1 MSASQHTIKK
11 TLPFSLTNPEFLRE
25 PQYQLERM
33 RAEGSIIPVK
43 MPFVGRIWV
52 TTTYAATEQVMKGK
66 DTFFL
71 EGRSVGKTKI
81 AGLPWW
87 IPKSLTVIA
96 ESMISKDEPD
106 HKRLRKLVDLA
117 FRRHSVLDMRSLI
130 ESRAEVLLDKI
141 PTKEF
146 DLNNNFA
153 RQLPLEI
160 ISDLLGVS
168 EKYREIFAK
177 EALNLTE
184 NRLIFIPSI
193 ILGMK
198 RLLKTI
204 RELIADARQAPSKG
218 LLKEMLD
225 ARDEQEQLS
234 EDELVSM
241 VFLLLFAG
249 MDTTRN
255 LITGSVWA
263 LQNAPSQKAWLLENF
278 SERRESAV
286 EELTRH
292 VSSVGGT
299 KPRYV
304 GYDIEIEG
312 QALKKGEKIMAL
324 PIAANYDPLKF
335 QSPEQLT
342 LNRFPNPHLS
352 FSAGIHFCLGL
363 QLARV
368 EVQAALEVLYRCYPN
383 LTCAPPSYLRR
394 PGMRAIKKCLVSI
407 N

>member
-1 MSASQHTIKK
+1 MHNIKNP
-11 TLPFSLTNPEFLRE
+11 LPFSLTNLEFLRE
-25 PQYQLERM
+25 PQHQLERM

-66 DTFFL
+66 HTFFL

-87 IPKSLTVIA
+87 IPKSLNAIT
-96 ESMISKDEPD
+96 ENMLSKDEPD
-106 HKRLRKLVDLA
+106 HRRLRKLVDLA
-117 FRRHSVLDMRSLI
+117 FRRHSVLDMRSLV
-130 ESRAEVLLDKI
+130 ESRAEALLDKI

-153 RQLPLEI
+153 RKLPLEI

-177 EALNLTE
+177 EALHLTE

-198 RLLKTI
+198 RLIKMI

-225 ARDEQEQLS
+225 ARDEQEKLS

-255 LITGSVWA
+255 LIAGSVWA
-263 LQNAPSQKAWLLENF
+263 LQNSPTQKDWLLKNF
-278 SERRESAV
+278 PERRESAV

-304 GYDIEIEG
+304 GHDIEIEG

-324 PIAANYDPLKF
+324 PVAANYDPLKF
-335 QSPEQLT
+335 KNPEHLT

-368 EVQAALEVLYRCYPN
+368 EVQAALEVLYRRYPN
-383 LTCAPPSYLRR
+383 LTCSPPSYLRR
-394 PGMRAIKKCLVSI
+394 PGTRSIKKCLVLI
-407 N
+407 D

>member
-71 EGRSVGKTKI
+71 EGHSVGKTKI

-153 RQLPLEI
+153 RQ
-160 ISDLLGVS
+160 
-168 EKYREIFAK
+168 
-177 EALNLTE
+177 
-184 NRLIFIPSI
+184 
-193 ILGMK
+193 
-198 RLLKTI
+198 
-204 RELIADARQAPSKG
+204 
-218 LLKEMLD
+218 
-225 ARDEQEQLS
+225 
-234 EDELVSM
+234 
-241 VFLLLFAG
+241 
-249 MDTTRN
+249 
-255 LITGSVWA
+255 
-263 LQNAPSQKAWLLENF
+263 
-278 SERRESAV
+278 
-286 EELTRH
+286 
-292 VSSVGGT
+292 
-299 KPRYV
+299 
-304 GYDIEIEG
+304 
-312 QALKKGEKIMAL
+312 
-324 PIAANYDPLKF
+324 
-335 QSPEQLT
+335 
-342 LNRFPNPHLS
+342 
-352 FSAGIHFCLGL
+352 
-363 QLARV
+363 
-368 EVQAALEVLYRCYPN
+368 
-383 LTCAPPSYLRR
+383 
-394 PGMRAIKKCLVSI
+394 
-407 N
+407 